1 MACSSCVSLRPFPS
15 TLLKK
20 QGGYT
25 VKSKEGEGSAA
36 FGSRDEGDCASHV
49 LSSRRHSSI
58 GMCVSVVSCWVGV
71 GSTPEANSGDPIPIR
86 HARKHR
92 TLSFPASMKK
102 KNESVITHFH
112 FYFTPTSNPPHP
124 LPSPAQKSS
133 LPPLPTP
140 RACDLDAR
148 PQDSGIEASSLG
160 ALARRVRLHRHHAE
174 RTLPLLPLF
183 LILGEHDRHD
193 RGAKSKKRAQHGRT
207 ARRERERVV

>member
-1 MACSSCVSLRPFPS
+1 MSAKHEINVGFKFPEKKGGGGQRGEMACSSCVSLRPFPS

-102 KNESVITHFH
+102 KNES
-112 FYFTPTSNPPHP
+112 
-124 LPSPAQKSS
+124 L
-133 LPPLPTP
+133 
-140 RACDLDAR
+140 
-148 PQDSGIEASSLG
+148 QDS
-160 ALARRVRLHRHHAE
+160 
-174 RTLPLLPLF
+174 
-183 LILGEHDRHD
+183 
-193 RGAKSKKRAQHGRT
+193 
-207 ARRERERVV
+207 